1 MRDALVEITEWA
13 GGGLAARLFR
23 CRVDNQD
30 FEYPDALTFQP
41 LTLDLATLPPLDT
54 VTNVE
59 AYGTK
64 IRSELASHPA
74 IKAEL
79 TQIFGAPAD
88 ALLKFFIS
96 LPAGEQYRWE
106 TLCESSPRQ
115 FLAHRCGVSRLAS
128 MNDNPPDVRTFSG
141 LIRMAAFLSP
151 AGISAANEFASISTQ
166 VAAARAA
173 GLNVEC
179 AIYLGDQDLLEPPA
193 GGWPAGINVAPIP
206 GDVEAMDR
214 LLVETPVEILHFFC
228 HGVAT
233 VGLQALE
240 FANINDTDIAAKSG
254 SVVVSLERLDQI
266 LMLTKT
272 TWLTVLNC
280 CSGGKVV
287 ERLHS
292 MARTLTK
299 RGSPVTI
306 GMAEPILDIDA
317 STFSAA
323 FYEKLFAVMRAGLVG
338 AAPNTLVM
346 LDCASAVIEARRRVH
361 NKYLVAP
368 PDAFGRWTLPLLYQ
382 RGAPLVV
389 KPVPPEVTIDP
400 EMKRRIDTVAGMLRV
415 LPPTT
420 PTQMRE
426 DILGLLDKDPK
437 VPAEFRPNAFGV
449 IGAA

>member
-1 MRDALVEITEWA
+1 MRDALVEITEWT

-30 FEYPDALTFQP
+30 FEYPDALTWQP
-41 LTLDLATLPPLDT
+41 LTLDPLPPLDT
-54 VTNVE
+54 VANVE

-64 IRSELASHPA
+64 IHSELANHPA
-74 IKAEL
+74 INAEL
-79 TQIFGAPAD
+79 TQIFGAPAN

-96 LPAGEQYRWE
+96 IPGERYRWE
-106 TLCESSPRQ
+106 TLCALAPRQ
-115 FLAHRCGVSRLAS
+115 FLAHQCAVSRLAS
-128 MNDNPPDVRTFSG
+128 MNDNASDARTFAG

-151 AGISAANEFASISTQ
+151 AGISAANEYASISAQ

-173 GLNVEC
+173 GLEVEC
-179 AIYLGDQDLLEPPA
+179 TIYLGDQELLEPPA
-193 GGWPAGINVAPIP
+193 AGWPAGIKVAPIP
-206 GDVEAMDR
+206 GDVQAMDR
-214 LLVETPVEILHFFC
+214 LLVEKPVEILHFFC
-228 HGVAT
+228 HGFVT
-233 VGLQALE
+233 VGVQNLE

-254 SVVVSLERLDQI
+254 SVVVSLERLNQI

-292 MARTLTK
+292 MARILTK

-306 GMAEPILDIDA
+306 GMAEPISDTDA

-323 FYEKLFAVMRAGLVG
+323 FYEKLFAVMWAALGRATPNSLV
-338 AAPNTLVM
+338 L

-361 NKYLVAP
+361 NKYMVAP
-368 PDAFGRWTLPLLYQ
+368 PDAFGRWTLPLLYE

-389 KPVPPEVTIDP
+389 KLVQPIDP
-400 EMKRRIDTVAGMLRV
+400 LMKQRVDTVAEALRT

-420 PTQMRE
+420 PAEIRQN
-426 DILGLLDKDPK
+426 ILMLLDAAPA
-437 VPAEFRPNAFGV
+437 VPLEFRPNAFGV
-449 IGAA
+449 IDAA